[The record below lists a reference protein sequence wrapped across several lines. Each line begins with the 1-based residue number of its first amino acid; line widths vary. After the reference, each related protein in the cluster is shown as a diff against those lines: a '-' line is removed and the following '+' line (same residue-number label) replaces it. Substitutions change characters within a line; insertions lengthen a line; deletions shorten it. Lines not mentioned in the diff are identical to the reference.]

1 MKASD
6 IMTTNVLTIRENES
20 VSKARTILMEEDITA
35 LPVVNEYGDLSG
47 IITQTDFFQLEALVA
62 SKILRDLDV
71 VESLKVHDVM
81 IKNTITLPEDATL
94 AEISSSMVDNSIH
107 RVIITRDSKVVGLIT
122 AMDVLKTVVLSVS

>member
-6 IMTTNVLTIRENES
+6 IMTTNVLTIREDES
-20 VSKARTILMEEDITA
+20 VSKARTVLMEEDITA

-107 RVIITRDSKVVGLIT
+107 RVIITRDGKVVGLIT